1 MVHRFHATWSP
12 RGAISRLIPLL
23 ALGALVTACHD
34 AERSFAPRVNGPRFN
49 LSPTEAVNGKIAFHS
64 TRDGDFQIYVM
75 NPDGSGVARVT
86 NDTGGSVDPIWSP
99 DGKRIAY
106 ANFHSGRS
114 EIFAINVV
122 GTGET
127 QLTTEGGFPGAWS
140 PDGTRIAFANNS
152 DGDDDI
158 FILNLDGSGVTRLT
172 DNAFRDAPTAWSPNG
187 AQILFLSDR
196 EDGDEE
202 IYVMN
207 ADGSGVTRLTHSPGR
222 DEGDRAG
229 WSPDGTRIV
238 FSSDRDGGQLHV
250 FVMNADGSG
259 VTQLTS
265 GDFVD
270 DDPVWSPDGQRIAFH
285 STRDGGDE
293 DIFVMNADG
302 SGVTPL
308 TFNDGV
314 SDAVPVWT
322 QQLPVSNDAFASAT
336 VISAL
341 PFSDVV
347 DISAA
352 SVEAGEPPSSCSGGA
367 SSQRT
372 VWYAFTPAVSAVVT
386 ASVAAQ
392 FSTVVGVYS
401 GGLGGLA
408 EITCRSPFVVRD
420 ATFLAQAGT
429 TYHIQVDGMF
439 GQTGVLEL
447 RLDVV
452 PPPPNDLFDNAT
464 AIGALPFTDALDL
477 TAASTEGGEPS
488 PSCAAPFG
496 GVSSSAWYRFTPTET
511 GSISAN
517 AFSGGFS
524 NVVAAY
530 TGTSVTSL
538 SEVACGV
545 FGNRMTFH
553 AVANTTYYFQVGGV
567 FGQTG
572 SLEFRLDVTP
582 PPVANFFFFPFDA
595 SVFDV
600 VQFIDQSFDPGGVGF
615 APQAWTFGDGATGT
629 GGNPTHRYA
638 ADGDYTVQLTATTLD
653 GRTAVAA
660 QTAHVR
666 THDVAVTK
674 FATPNAASSG
684 QTRRIVVGINSRRY
698 AETVEVQLFRSVPG
712 GFQQFGSLTQ
722 SVPMNP
728 KNGTTDFAFSYTFTA
743 DDAQIGKVTFK
754 AVAVISGA
762 RDALPADNE
771 AIAPPTKVSR

>member
-207 ADGSGVTRLTHSPGR
+207 TDGSGVTRLTHSPGR

-229 WSPDGTRIV
+229 WSPDGSRIV

-259 VTQLTS
+259 VTQLT
-265 GDFVD
+265 
-270 DDPVWSPDGQRIAFH
+270 
-285 STRDGGDE
+285 
-293 DIFVMNADG
+293 
-302 SGVTPL
+302 
-308 TFNDGV
+308 FNDGV
-314 SDAVPVWT
+314 FDAVPVWT
-322 QQLPVSNDAFASAT
+322 QLVSVSNDAFANAT

-352 SVEAGEPPSSCSGGA
+352 SMEAGEPPSSCSGGA

-429 TYHIQVDGMF
+429 TYHIQVDG
-439 GQTGVLEL
+439 
-447 RLDVV
+447 
-452 PPPPNDLFDNAT
+452 
-464 AIGALPFTDALDL
+464 
-477 TAASTEGGEPS
+477 
-488 PSCAAPFG
+488 
-496 GVSSSAWYRFTPTET
+496 
-511 GSISAN
+511 
-517 AFSGGFS
+517 
-524 NVVAAY
+524 
-530 TGTSVTSL
+530 
-538 SEVACGV
+538 
-545 FGNRMTFH
+545 
-553 AVANTTYYFQVGGV
+553 
-567 FGQTG
+567 
-572 SLEFRLDVTP
+572 
-582 PPVANFFFFPFDA
+582 
-595 SVFDV
+595 
-600 VQFIDQSFDPGGVGF
+600 
-615 APQAWTFGDGATGT
+615 
-629 GGNPTHRYA
+629 
-638 ADGDYTVQLTATTLD
+638 
-653 GRTAVAA
+653 
-660 QTAHVR
+660 
-666 THDVAVTK
+666 
-674 FATPNAASSG
+674 
-684 QTRRIVVGINSRRY
+684 
-698 AETVEVQLFRSVPG
+698 
-712 GFQQFGSLTQ
+712 
-722 SVPMNP
+722 
-728 KNGTTDFAFSYTFTA
+728 
-743 DDAQIGKVTFK
+743 
-754 AVAVISGA
+754 
-762 RDALPADNE
+762 
-771 AIAPPTKVSR
+771 

>member
-1 MVHRFHATWSP
+1 MVHRFDATLSP
-12 RGAISRLIPLL
+12 GGAISRLIPLL

-34 AERSFAPRVNGPRFN
+34 AERSLAPRVNGPRFN

-114 EIFAINVV
+114 EVFVINLV

-127 QLTTEGGFPGAWS
+127 QLTTDGGFPGAWS
-140 PDGTRIAFANNS
+140 PDGTRIAFANSS
-152 DGDDDI
+152 DGDDEI
-158 FILNLDGSGVTRLT
+158 FLMNPDGSGVTRLT
-172 DNAFRDAPTAWSPNG
+172 DNTFRDFPTAWSPNG
-187 AQILFLSDR
+187 AQILFQSDR

-207 ADGSGVTRLTHSPGR
+207 ADGGGVTRLTHSPGR

-238 FSSDRDGGQLHV
+238 FSSDRDGGV
-250 FVMNADGSG
+250 VDIFVMNADGSG
-259 VTQLTS
+259 VTQLT
-265 GDFVD
+265 
-270 DDPVWSPDGQRIAFH
+270 
-285 STRDGGDE
+285 
-293 DIFVMNADG
+293 
-302 SGVTPL
+302 
-308 TFNDGV
+308 FNDGV
-314 SDAVPVWT
+314 FDAVPVWT
-322 QQLPVSNDAFASAT
+322 QLVSLSNDAFANAT

-352 SVEAGEPPSSCSGGA
+352 TTEAGEPPSSCSGGS

-372 VWYAFTPAVSAVVT
+372 VWYSFTPAVTAVVR
-386 ASVAAQ
+386 ASVNAS
-392 FSTVVGVYS
+392 FSTVVGVYT
-401 GGLGGLA
+401 GGLGALA

-452 PPPPNDLFDNAT
+452 PPPPNDLFVDAT
-464 AIGALPFTDALDL
+464 AIGALPFSGTVDL

-496 GVSSSAWYRFTPTET
+496 GVSSSAWYRFTPTVT

-530 TGTSVTSL
+530 TGTSVSSL
-538 SEVACGV
+538 TEAACGV
-545 FGNRMTFH
+545 FGNRATFR
-553 AVANTTYYFQVGGV
+553 AVANTSYYFQVGGL

-572 SLEFRLDVTP
+572 SLEFRLEVTP

-600 VQFIDQSFDPGGVGF
+600 IQFFDQSFDPGGVGF
-615 APQAWTFGDGATGT
+615 EPQVWSFGDGTTGT
-629 GGNPTHRYA
+629 GFNVTHRYA
-638 ADGDYTVQLTATTLD
+638 ADGDYAVQLTVTTHD
-653 GRTAVAA
+653 GRTA
-660 QTAHVR
+660 
-666 THDVAVTK
+666 
-674 FATPNAASSG
+674 
-684 QTRRIVVGINSRRY
+684 
-698 AETVEVQLFRSVPG
+698 
-712 GFQQFGSLTQ
+712 
-722 SVPMNP
+722 M
-728 KNGTTDFAFSYTFTA
+728 
-743 DDAQIGKVTFK
+743 
-754 AVAVISGA
+754 
-762 RDALPADNE
+762 
-771 AIAPPTKVSR
+771 

>member
-12 RGAISRLIPLL
+12 GRAISRLIPLL

-34 AERSFAPRVNGPRFN
+34 AERSLALRLNGPRFN
-49 LSPTEAVNGKIAFHS
+49 LSPTAAVNGKIAFHS

-86 NDTGGSVDPIWSP
+86 NDTGGSVDPIWSQ

-106 ANFHSGRS
+106 ANFHSGRA
-114 EIFAINVV
+114 EVFVINVV

-140 PDGTRIAFANNS
+140 PDGTRIAFVNNS
-152 DGDDDI
+152 DGDDEI
-158 FILNLDGSGVTRLT
+158 FTMNPDGTGITRLT
-172 DNAFRDAPTAWSPNG
+172 DNTFRDSPSAWSPNG
-187 AQILFLSDR
+187 AQILFQSDR

-207 ADGSGVTRLTHSPGR
+207 ADGGGVTRLTHSPGR

-250 FVMNADGSG
+250 FVMNADGSA

-265 GDFVD
+265 GPFVD
-270 DDPVWSPDGQRIAFH
+270 DDPVWSPDGQQIAFH

-302 SGVTPL
+302 SGVTAL

-314 SDAVPVWT
+314 ADAVPVWI

-352 SVEAGEPPSSCSGGA
+352 SMEAGEPPSSCSGGA

-408 EITCRSPFVVRD
+408 EITCRSPFVGRD

-439 GQTGVLEL
+439 
-447 RLDVV
+447 
-452 PPPPNDLFDNAT
+452 N
-464 AIGALPFTDALDL
+464 
-477 TAASTEGGEPS
+477 S
-488 PSCAAPFG
+488 
-496 GVSSSAWYRFTPTET
+496 
-511 GSISAN
+511 
-517 AFSGGFS
+517 GFS
-524 NVVAAY
+524 TVVAAY
-530 TGTSVTSL
+530 TGTSVASL
-538 SEVACGV
+538 TEVGCGV
-545 FGNRMTFH
+545 FGNRSTFG
-553 AVANTTYYFQVGGV
+553 ARANTTYYFQVGGL

-572 SLEFRLDVTP
+572 SLQFHLEVTP
-582 PPVANFFFFPFDA
+582 PPVANFGFFPFDA
-595 SVFDV
+595 STFD
-600 VQFIDQSFDPGGVGF
+600 
-615 APQAWTFGDGATGT
+615 
-629 GGNPTHRYA
+629 
-638 ADGDYTVQLTATTLD
+638 
-653 GRTAVAA
+653 
-660 QTAHVR
+660 
-666 THDVAVTK
+666 
-674 FATPNAASSG
+674 
-684 QTRRIVVGINSRRY
+684 
-698 AETVEVQLFRSVPG
+698 
-712 GFQQFGSLTQ
+712 
-722 SVPMNP
+722 
-728 KNGTTDFAFSYTFTA
+728 
-743 DDAQIGKVTFK
+743 
-754 AVAVISGA
+754 
-762 RDALPADNE
+762 
-771 AIAPPTKVSR
+771 

>member
-1 MVHRFHATWSP
+1 MVHRFDATLAP
-12 RGAISRLIPLL
+12 GGAISRLIPLL

-34 AERSFAPRVNGPRFN
+34 AERSLAPRSDGRQFS
-49 LSPTEAVNGKIAFHS
+49 LSATQAVNGKIAFHS

-86 NDTGGSVDPIWSP
+86 NDTGGSIDPIWSP

-114 EIFAINVV
+114 EVFVINVV

-127 QLTTEGGFPGAWS
+127 QLTTDGGFPGAWS
-140 PDGTRIAFANNS
+140 PDGTRIAFANSS
-152 DGDDDI
+152 DGDDEI
-158 FILNLDGSGVTRLT
+158 FLMNPDGSGVTRLT
-172 DNAFRDAPTAWSPNG
+172 DNSFNDRPTGWSPNG
-187 AQILFLSDR
+187 AQILFQSDR

-202 IYVMN
+202 IY
-207 ADGSGVTRLTHSPGR
+207 
-222 DEGDRAG
+222 
-229 WSPDGTRIV
+229 
-238 FSSDRDGGQLHV
+238 
-250 FVMNADGSG
+250 VMNADGSG

-314 SDAVPVWT
+314 ADAVPVWIR
-322 QQLPVSNDAFASAT
+322 QLPVSNDAFASAT

-352 SVEAGEPPSSCSGGA
+352 SMEAGEPTSSCSGGA

-372 VWYAFTPAVSAVVT
+372 VWYAFTPAVTAVVR
-386 ASVAAQ
+386 ASVNAS
-392 FSTVVGVYS
+392 FSTVVGVYT
-401 GGLGGLA
+401 GGLGALA

-439 GQTGVLEL
+439 GQTGVLEV
-447 RLDVV
+447 RLEVV
-452 PPPPNDLFDNAT
+452 PPPPNDLFVDAT
-464 AIGALPFTDALDL
+464 AIGALPFSGTVDL
-477 TAASTEGGEPS
+477 TAASTAGGEPS

-517 AFSGGFS
+517 AFSCGFS

-553 AVANTTYYFQVGGV
+553 AVANTIYYFQVGGL
-567 FGQTG
+567 FGQRG
-572 SLEFRLDVTP
+572 PLEFRLDVTP

-600 VQFIDQSFDPGGVGF
+600 VQFVDQSFDPGGVGF

-629 GGNPTHRYA
+629 GPNPDR
-638 ADGDYTVQLTATTLD
+638 
-653 GRTAVAA
+653 
-660 QTAHVR
+660 
-666 THDVAVTK
+666 K
-674 FATPNAASSG
+674 S
-684 QTRRIVVGINSRRY
+684 VV
-698 AETVEVQLFRSVPG
+698 
-712 GFQQFGSLTQ
+712 
-722 SVPMNP
+722 
-728 KNGTTDFAFSYTFTA
+728 
-743 DDAQIGKVTFK
+743 
-754 AVAVISGA
+754 
-762 RDALPADNE
+762 
-771 AIAPPTKVSR
+771 

>member
-1 MVHRFHATWSP
+1 MGRPHHV
-12 RGAISRLIPLL
+12 IPVL
-23 ALGALVTACHD
+23 ALGALLAACHD
-34 AERSFAPRVNGPRFN
+34 AERSFAPRVNGPRFS
-49 LSPTEAVNGKIAFHS
+49 LSTAGLSSKIAFHS

-75 NPDGSGVARVT
+75 NPDGSGVSRVT
-86 NDTGGSVDPIWSP
+86 NDTGGSIDPVWSP

-114 EIFAINVV
+114 EVFVINVV

-152 DGDDDI
+152 DGDDEI
-158 FILNLDGSGVTRLT
+158 FTMNPDGSGVTRLT
-172 DNAFRDAPTAWSPNG
+172 DNTFRDSPSAWSPNG
-187 AQILFLSDR
+187 AQILFQSDR

-207 ADGSGVTRLTHSPGR
+207 ADGGGVTRLTHSPGR

-229 WSPDGTRIV
+229 WSPDGARIV

-270 DDPVWSPDGQRIAFH
+270 DDPVWSPDGQQIAFH

-302 SGVTPL
+302 SGVTQL

-314 SDAVPVWT
+314 FDAVPVWIR
-322 QQLPVSNDAFASAT
+322 QLPISNDAFATAT
-336 VISAL
+336 VIGAL

-352 SVEAGEPPSSCSGGA
+352 SMEAGEPPSSCSGGA

-408 EITCRSPFVVRD
+408 EITCSSPFVGRD
-420 ATFLAQAGT
+420 ARFLAQAGT

-447 RLDVV
+447 RLDVF
-452 PPPPNDLFDNAT
+452 PPPPNDLFVNAT
-464 AIGALPFTDALDL
+464 AIGALPFTDAPDL
-477 TAASTEGGEPS
+477 TGASTEGGEPS

-496 GVSSSAWYRFTPTET
+496 GAGGSGWYRFTPAET

-517 AFSGGFS
+517 TFNNGFS
-524 NVVAAY
+524 TVVAVYSGA
-530 TGTSVTSL
+530 SVTSL
-538 SEVACGV
+538 TELGCAV
-545 FGNRMTFH
+545 FGNRLTFR
-553 AVANTTYYFQVGGV
+553 AVANATYYVQVGGL
-567 FGQTG
+567 FGQSG
-572 SLEFRLDVTP
+572 PLGFRLEVTP
-582 PPVANFFFFPFDA
+582 PPVANFGFFPFDA
-595 SVFDV
+595 STFDL
-600 VQFIDQSFDPGGVGF
+600 VQFFDQSFDPGGIGF
-615 APQAWTFGDGATGT
+615 APPAWTFGDGATGT

-653 GRTAVAA
+653 GRLAVAA

-666 THDVAVTK
+666 THDVAITK
-674 FATPNAASSG
+674 FSAPNAASSG
-684 QTRRIVVGINSRRY
+684 QTRRIVVSINSKRY
-698 AETVEVQLFRSVPG
+698 AETIEVQLFRSVPG

-728 KNGTTDFAFSYTFTA
+728 KNGTTDFAFSYTFTP

-754 AVAVISGA
+754 AVTVISGA

-771 AIAPPTKVSR
+771 AIAPPTKVSH

>member
-1 MVHRFHATWSP
+1 MVHRFHATSSP
-12 RGAISRLIPLL
+12 GGAIARLIPLL
-23 ALGALVTACHD
+23 ALGALFTACHD
-34 AERSFAPRVNGPRFN
+34 AERSLAPRVNGPRFS
-49 LSPTEAVNGKIAFHS
+49 LSSTAGLSGKIAFHS

-75 NPDGSGVARVT
+75 NPDGSDVTRVT
-86 NDTGGSVDPIWSP
+86 NNPGGNVDPVWAP
-99 DGKRIAY
+99 DGKRIAF
-106 ANFHSGRS
+106 ASFRTGRS
-114 EIFAINVV
+114 EVFAINVD

-140 PDGTRIAFANNS
+140 PDGTRIAFANSS
-152 DGDDDI
+152 DGDEEV

-172 DNAFRDAPTAWSPNG
+172 DNTFRDFPTAWSPNG
-187 AQILFLSDR
+187 AQILFQSDR

-207 ADGSGVTRLTHSPGR
+207 ADGGGVTRLTHSPGR

-238 FSSDRDGGQLHV
+238 FSSDRDAGLLHV

-270 DDPVWSPDGQRIAFH
+270 DDPVWSPDGERIAFH

-302 SGVTPL
+302 SGVTQL

-314 SDAVPVWT
+314 FDAVPVWI
-322 QQLPVSNDAFASAT
+322 QQLPASNDAFANAT
-336 VISAL
+336 VITTL
-341 PFSDVV
+341 PFSDAV

-352 SVEAGEPPSSCSGGA
+352 SMEAGEPPSSCSGGS

-372 VWYAFTPAVSAVVT
+372 VWYAFTPTETAVLT

-429 TYHIQVDGMF
+429 TYHIQLDGMF
-439 GQTGVLEL
+439 GQTGVVTL
-447 RLDVV
+447 RLEVV

-464 AIGALPFTDALDL
+464 AIGALPFSGTMDL

-538 SEVACGV
+538 SEVVCGV

-553 AVANTTYYFQVGGV
+553 AVANTTYYFQVGGL
-567 FGQTG
+567 FGQRG
-572 SLEFRLDVTP
+572 PLEFRLEVTP
-582 PPVANFFFFPFDA
+582 PPVANFGFFPFDA
-595 SVFDV
+595 STFDV
-600 VQFIDQSFDPGGVGF
+600 VQFFDQSFDPGGVGF
-615 APQAWTFGDGATGT
+615 APPAWTFGDGTTGT
-629 GGNPTHRYA
+629 GNPTHRFA
-638 ADGDYTVQLTATTLD
+638 ADGDYSVQLTVTTLD
-653 GRTAVAA
+653 GRTAVAS
-660 QTAHVR
+660 QTLHVR
-666 THDVAVTK
+666 THDIAITR
-674 FATPNAASSG
+674 FQTPNAASSG
-684 QTRRIVVGINSRRY
+684 QTRRLVVSINSKRY
-698 AETVEVQLFRSVPG
+698 DETVEVRLLRSVPG

-722 SVPMNP
+722 FVPMDP
-728 KNGTTDFAFSYTFTA
+728 KSGTTNFNFTYTFTD

-754 AVAVISGA
+754 AVAVMSGA

-771 AIAPPTKVSR
+771 AIGPPTKVSR

>member
-1 MVHRFHATWSP
+1 MVHRFHATSSP
-12 RGAISRLIPLL
+12 GGAIARLIPLL
-23 ALGALVTACHD
+23 ALGALFTACHD
-34 AERSFAPRVNGPRFN
+34 AERSLAPRVNGPRFS
-49 LSPTEAVNGKIAFHS
+49 LSSTAGLSGKIAFHS

-75 NPDGSGVARVT
+75 NPDGSDVTRVT
-86 NDTGGSVDPIWSP
+86 NNPGGNVDPVWAP
-99 DGKRIAY
+99 DGKRIAF
-106 ANFHSGRS
+106 ASFRTGRS
-114 EIFAINVV
+114 EVFAINV
-122 GTGET
+122 
-127 QLTTEGGFPGAWS
+127 
-140 PDGTRIAFANNS
+140 
-152 DGDDDI
+152 
-158 FILNLDGSGVTRLT
+158 
-172 DNAFRDAPTAWSPNG
+172 
-187 AQILFLSDR
+187 
-196 EDGDEE
+196 
-202 IYVMN
+202 
-207 ADGSGVTRLTHSPGR
+207 DGSGVTRLTHSPGR

-238 FSSDRDGGQLHV
+238 FSSDRDAGQLHV
-250 FVMNADGSG
+250 FAMQADGSG

-265 GDFVD
+265 GNFVD
-270 DDPVWSPDGQRIAFH
+270 DDPVWSPDGAHIAFH

-302 SGVTPL
+302 SGVTQL

-314 SDAVPVWT
+314 FDAVPVWI
-322 QQLPVSNDAFASAT
+322 QQLPASNDAFANAT
-336 VISAL
+336 VITTL
-341 PFSDVV
+341 PFSDAV

-352 SVEAGEPPSSCSGGA
+352 SMEAGEPPSSCSGGS

-372 VWYAFTPAVSAVVT
+372 VWYAFTPTETAVLT
-386 ASVAAQ
+386 ASVDAG

-439 GQTGVLEL
+439 GQTGVVQL
-447 RLDVV
+447 RLEVV
-452 PPPPNDLFDNAT
+452 PPPPNDLFVNAT
-464 AIGALPFTDALDL
+464 AIGALPFSGTVDL

-496 GVSSSAWYRFTPTET
+496 GVSSSAWYHFTPTVT

-530 TGTSVTSL
+530 TGSSVTSL
-538 SEVACGV
+538 TEVACGV

-553 AVANTTYYFQVGGV
+553 AVANTTYYFQVGGL
-567 FGQTG
+567 FGQRG
-572 SLEFRLDVTP
+572 PLEFRLDVTP

-600 VQFIDQSFDPGGVGF
+600 VQFLDQSFDPGGVGF

-629 GGNPTHRYA
+629 GPNPTHRYA
-638 ADGDYTVQLTATTLD
+638 ADGDYTVQLTATTLA
-653 GRTAVAA
+653 GRIAVMPP
-660 QTAHVR
+660 TAHVR
-666 THDVAVTK
+666 THDVAITK
-674 FATPNAASSG
+674 FSAPNAASSG
-684 QTRRIVVGINSRRY
+684 QTRRIVVSINSKRY

-728 KNGTTDFAFSYTFTA
+728 RNGTTDFAFSYTFTP

-754 AVAVISGA
+754 AVTVISGA

-771 AIAPPTKVSR
+771 AIAPPTKVSH

>member
-1 MVHRFHATWSP
+1 MVHRFDATLAP
-12 RGAISRLIPLL
+12 GGAISRLIPLL

-34 AERSFAPRVNGPRFN
+34 AERSLAPRSDGRQFS
-49 LSPTEAVNGKIAFHS
+49 LSATQAVNGKIAFHS

-106 ANFHSGRS
+106 ANFHTGRS
-114 EIFAINVV
+114 EVFVINVV

-127 QLTTEGGFPGAWS
+127 QLTTDGGFPGAWS
-140 PDGTRIAFANNS
+140 PDGTRIAFANSS
-152 DGDDDI
+152 DGDDEI
-158 FILNLDGSGVTRLT
+158 FLMNPDGSDVTRLT
-172 DNAFRDAPTAWSPNG
+172 DNTFRDFPTAWSPNG
-187 AQILFLSDR
+187 AQILFQSDR

-207 ADGSGVTRLTHSPGR
+207 ADGGGVTRLTHSPGR

-229 WSPDGTRIV
+229 WSPDGARIV
-238 FSSDRDGGQLHV
+238 FSSDRDAGQLHV

-270 DDPVWSPDGQRIAFH
+270 DDPVWSPDGQLIAFH

-302 SGVTPL
+302 SGVTQL

-314 SDAVPVWT
+314 FDAVPVWT
-322 QQLPVSNDAFASAT
+322 QLVSLSNDAFANAT

-341 PFSDVV
+341 PFSDAL

-352 SVEAGEPPSSCSGGA
+352 TNEAGEP
-367 SSQRT
+367 RT
-372 VWYAFTPAVSAVVT
+372 
-386 ASVAAQ
+386 
-392 FSTVVGVYS
+392 
-401 GGLGGLA
+401 
-408 EITCRSPFVVRD
+408 
-420 ATFLAQAGT
+420 
-429 TYHIQVDGMF
+429 
-439 GQTGVLEL
+439 
-447 RLDVV
+447 
-452 PPPPNDLFDNAT
+452 
-464 AIGALPFTDALDL
+464 
-477 TAASTEGGEPS
+477 
-488 PSCAAPFG
+488 PSCAAPYG
-496 GVSSSAWYRFTPTET
+496 GIGSSAWYRFTPAET

-517 AFSGGFS
+517 AFNSGFS
-524 NVVAAY
+524 TVVAAY
-530 TGTSVTSL
+530 TGTSVTGL
-538 SEVACGV
+538 TEVGCGV
-545 FGNRMTFH
+545 FGNRSTFR
-553 AVANTTYYFQVGGV
+553 ALANTTYYFQVGGL

-572 SLEFRLDVTP
+572 SLQFHLEVTP
-582 PPVANFFFFPFDA
+582 PPVANFGFFPFDA
-595 SVFDV
+595 STFDV
-600 VQFIDQSFDPGGVGF
+600 VQFFDQSFDPGGVGF
-615 APQAWTFGDGATGT
+615 APPAWTFGDGTTGT
-629 GGNPTHRYA
+629 GNPTHRFA

-653 GRTAVAA
+653 GRTAVAS
-660 QTAHVR
+660 QTVHVR
-666 THDVAVTK
+666 THDVAITR
-674 FATPNAASSG
+674 FSTPNAASSG
-684 QTRRIVVGINSRRY
+684 QTRRIVVSVNSKRY
-698 AETVEVQLFRSVPG
+698 TESVQVQLFSSVPG

-743 DDAQIGKVTFK
+743 DDARIGKVTFR

-771 AIAPPTKVSR
+771 T

>member
-1 MVHRFHATWSP
+1 M
-12 RGAISRLIPLL
+12 
-23 ALGALVTACHD
+23 
-34 AERSFAPRVNGPRFN
+34 
-49 LSPTEAVNGKIAFHS
+49 
-64 TRDGDFQIYVM
+64 
-75 NPDGSGVARVT
+75 
-86 NDTGGSVDPIWSP
+86 
-99 DGKRIAY
+99 
-106 ANFHSGRS
+106 
-114 EIFAINVV
+114 
-122 GTGET
+122 
-127 QLTTEGGFPGAWS
+127 
-140 PDGTRIAFANNS
+140 NS
-152 DGDDDI
+152 DGC
-158 FILNLDGSGVTRLT
+158 GVTRLT
-172 DNAFRDAPTAWSPNG
+172 YSPGSVECDRACWSPDG
-187 AQILFLSDR
+187 IRSVFLSDR
-196 EDGDEE
+196 D
-202 IYVMN
+202 
-207 ADGSGVTRLTHSPGR
+207 A
-222 DEGDRAG
+222 
-229 WSPDGTRIV
+229 
-238 FSSDRDGGQLHV
+238 GQLHV

-314 SDAVPVWT
+314 SDAVPVWI
-322 QQLPVSNDAFASAT
+322 QQLPLSNDAFASAT

-352 SVEAGEPPSSCSGGA
+352 TTEAGEPPSSCSGGS

-372 VWYAFTPAVSAVVT
+372 VWYSFTPAVTAVVT
-386 ASVAAQ
+386 ASVNAS
-392 FSTVVGVYS
+392 FSTVVGVYT
-401 GGLGGLA
+401 GGLGALA

-439 GQTGVLEL
+439 NQTGVVEL
-447 RLDVV
+447 RLEVV
-452 PPPPNDLFDNAT
+452 PPPANDLFVNAT
-464 AIGALPFTDALDL
+464 AIGALPFSGTVDL
-477 TAASTEGGEPS
+477 TAATTEGGEPS

-538 SEVACGV
+538 TEAACGV
-545 FGNRMTFH
+545 FGNRATFR
-553 AVANTTYYFQVGGV
+553 AVANTSYYFQVGGL

-572 SLEFRLDVTP
+572 SLEFRLEVTP

-600 VQFIDQSFDPGGVGF
+600 IQFFDQSFDPGGVGF
-615 APQAWTFGDGATGT
+615 EPQVWSFGDGTTGT
-629 GGNPTHRYA
+629 GFNVTHRYA
-638 ADGDYTVQLTATTLD
+638 ADGDYPVQLTVTTHD
-653 GRTAVAA
+653 GRTAMAT
-660 QTAHVR
+660 QTVHVR
-666 THDVAVTK
+666 THDVAITRCSV
-674 FATPNAASSG
+674 PIAANSG
-684 QTRRIVVGINSRRY
+684 QTRRIVVSVSSKRY
-698 AETVEVQLFRSVPG
+698 DETVEVQLFKSVPG

-722 SVPMNP
+722 FVPMNP
-728 KNGTTDFAFSYTFTA
+728 RNGTTEFAFSYTFTA
-743 DDAQIGKVTFK
+743 DDAQIGKVTFR

-771 AIAPPTKVSR
+771 AIASPTKVSR

>member
-1 MVHRFHATWSP
+1 MVHRFHATLSP
-12 RGAISRLIPLL
+12 GGAISRLIPFL
-23 ALGALVTACHD
+23 ALGALLAACHD
-34 AERSFAPRVNGPRFN
+34 AERSLAPRVNGPRFN

-114 EIFAINVV
+114 EVFVINVV

-140 PDGTRIAFANNS
+140 PDGTRIAFANSS
-152 DGDDDI
+152 DGDDEI
-158 FILNLDGSGVTRLT
+158 FLMNPDGSGVTRLT
-172 DNAFRDAPTAWSPNG
+172 DNSFNDRPSGWSPNG
-187 AQILFLSDR
+187 AQILFQSDR

-207 ADGSGVTRLTHSPGR
+207 TDGSGVTRLTHSPGR

-229 WSPDGTRIV
+229 WSPDGARIV
-238 FSSDRDGGQLHV
+238 FSSDRDGGLLHV

-302 SGVTPL
+302 SGVTQL

-314 SDAVPVWT
+314 FDAVPVWT
-322 QQLPVSNDAFASAT
+322 QLVSLSNDAFATAT
-336 VISAL
+336 VIGAL

-352 SVEAGEPPSSCSGGA
+352 SMEAGEPTSSCSGGA

-372 VWYAFTPAVSAVVT
+372 VWYAFTPAVTAVVT
-386 ASVAAQ
+386 ASVDAG

-439 GQTGVLEL
+439 GQTGVVQL
-447 RLDVV
+447 RLEAV
-452 PPPPNDLFDNAT
+452 PPPPNDLFVNAT
-464 AIGALPFTDALDL
+464 AIGALPFSGTVDL

-496 GVSSSAWYRFTPTET
+496 GVSSSAWYHFTPTVT

-530 TGTSVTSL
+530 TGSSVTSL
-538 SEVACGV
+538 TEVACGV
-545 FGNRMTFH
+545 FGNRATFR
-553 AVANTTYYFQVGGV
+553 AVANTTYYFQVGGL
-567 FGQTG
+567 FGQRG
-572 SLEFRLDVTP
+572 PLEFRLEVTP
-582 PPVANFFFFPFDA
+582 PPVASFFFFPFDP

-600 VQFIDQSFDPGGVGF
+600 VQFGDQSFDPGGVGF
-615 APQAWTFGDGATGT
+615 EPQVWSFGDGTTGT
-629 GGNPTHRYA
+629 GFNVTHRYA
-638 ADGDYTVQLTATTLD
+638 ADGDYPVQLTITTHD
-653 GRTAVAA
+653 GRTAMAT
-660 QTAHVR
+660 QTVHVR
-666 THDVAVTK
+666 THDVAITR
-674 FATPNAASSG
+674 FATPNVASSG
-684 QTRRIVVGINSRRY
+684 QTRRLVVSLTSKRY
-698 AETVEVQLFRSVPG
+698 AEAVEVQVFKSVPG
-712 GFQQFGSLTQ
+712 GFQMFGSLTQ
-722 SVPMNP
+722 SLPLGP
-728 KNGTTDFAFSYTFTA
+728 GNGTTDFAFSYTFTGA
-743 DDAQIGKVTFK
+743 DAQIGKVTFR
-754 AVAVISGA
+754 AIAVIAGA

-771 AIAPPTKVSR
+771 AIAPATKVTR